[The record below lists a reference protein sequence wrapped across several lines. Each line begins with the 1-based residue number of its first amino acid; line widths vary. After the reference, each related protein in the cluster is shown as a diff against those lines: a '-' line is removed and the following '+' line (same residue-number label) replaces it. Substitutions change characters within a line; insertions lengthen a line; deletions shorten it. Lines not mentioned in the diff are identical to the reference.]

1 MIRVHVDDLKL
12 TGEAKQIDT
21 AISVLEKGFDS
32 LKLEEDNFTH
42 LGLKHTVESDCT
54 RCVSQEHYI
63 AELKPIPE
71 GDLKQLGHE
80 TPVSADVQKFFMS
93 LLGGISWVTQTRPD
107 VAVFVSALQRR
118 LKQPRACD
126 VMNLNRVLKC
136 LKLRPL
142 LIALVD
148 CDGLRV
154 GPNTLRVLE
163 FVGKKQSKV
172 CRSTYAAELHS
183 CLDLAG
189 TALVINAALSEIL
202 TRAVHLD
209 IRPEGNQCRDRFLD
223 SPPKKQMRKHGFQI
237 LNWNMPLVLC
247 S

>member
-1 MIRVHVDDLKL
+1 M
-12 TGEAKQIDT
+12 
-21 AISVLEKGFDS
+21 
-32 LKLEEDNFTH
+32 
-42 LGLKHTVESDCT
+42 
-54 RCVSQEHYI
+54 
-63 AELKPIPE
+63 
-71 GDLKQLGHE
+71 
-80 TPVSADVQKFFMS
+80 
-93 LLGGISWVTQTRPD
+93 
-107 VAVFVSALQRR
+107 FVSALQRR
-118 LKQPRACD
+118 LKKPRACD

-142 LIALVD
+142 LMALVD

-154 GPNTLRVLE
+154 GPNTLQVLE
-163 FVGKKQSKV
+163 FVSKKQSKV